1 MLELGAQFIPF
12 EPDRSAHDGNITR
25 NFFDCSS
32 QRICTMR
39 NNGALGLTAKS
50 LNDEKITNVRTRDR
64 GEPSTVKFSPDGRLC
79 AMQRT
84 ANTADV
90 IFLEKTEN
98 SLCLELT
105 VSTKSKE
112 PLLAVEWVTNN
123 QVSSFLRKNSLKS
136 LKSNAKNLF

>member
-1 MLELGAQFIPF
+1 MLELGASFIPF
-12 EPDRSAHDGNITR
+12 EPDRSSHDGNITR

-39 NNGALGLTAKS
+39 NNGALGLTSKS
-50 LNDEKITNVRTRDR
+50 LKNDKIMNVRTKDR

-84 ANTADV
+84 PTTADV
-90 IFLEKTEN
+90 VFLEKTET

-105 VSTKSKE
+105 VNTKSKE

-123 QVSSFLRKNSLKS
+123 QVGWSEKKL
-136 LKSNAKNLF
+136 

>member
-1 MLELGAQFIPF
+1 MLELGATFIPF

-39 NNGALGLTAKS
+39 NNGALGLTSKS
-50 LNDEKITNVRTRDR
+50 LKCEKIINIRTKDR

-79 AMQRT
+79 AMQRAT
-84 ANTADV
+84 NSADV

-98 SLCLELT
+98 SLCIELT
-105 VSTKSKE
+105 VMTKSKE

-123 QVSSFLRKNSLKS
+123 QVF
-136 LKSNAKNLF
+136 